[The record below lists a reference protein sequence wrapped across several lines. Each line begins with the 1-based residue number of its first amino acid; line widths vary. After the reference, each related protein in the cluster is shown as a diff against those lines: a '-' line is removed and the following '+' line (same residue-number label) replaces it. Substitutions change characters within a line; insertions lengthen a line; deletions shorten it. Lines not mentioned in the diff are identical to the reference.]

1 MPNGI
6 RLLQRNLMPPNT
18 IVFSLLV
25 FLLNSCSDRPQS
37 ILTTSSETPDDD
49 LDFASLVAKQTGG
62 GQDLASFL
70 NSGNEVYPI
79 NVIDGADEEKISE
92 RPTTQT
98 NLLPLPPESKV
109 VAVSKMP
116 ASYEAHTIPKSSTS
130 LEDDF
135 QISLQELRSL
145 NARKD
150 QTIASLTRLNEE
162 LLLEL
167 QRLRTLTSV
176 PSVRT
181 PGNVITG
188 SNTSQLYKLQNEIA
202 NLKSNLMDKSR
213 ELDGLRLRNDQ
224 FVNGIDSL
232 QPRVLPV
239 PLNTGPRSYEEG
251 RNVQNADFS
260 IPSNLDTVQNSGT
273 CTLEFDAVVTL
284 LNGKSKEVF
293 YTEFFLVSNSLTELL
308 FEEGFFL
315 KDYPQVSSFEELWAK
330 ARKSPFSYPGVYKRI
345 RNILLEQVE
354 QGKGHRIRT
363 DIDGFAE
370 FKNIVPASYYLLGTA
385 PVGKIGAVWNN
396 PIRLKP
402 GSNRTSLSLANANWR
417 D

>member
-1 MPNGI
+1 
-6 RLLQRNLMPPNT
+6 MPPNT
-18 IVFSLLV
+18 IVISLLV
-25 FLLNSCSDRPQS
+25 FLLNSCSDRPQN
-37 ILTTSSETPDDD
+37 ILTTSSETLDDD
-49 LDFASLVAKQTGG
+49 LDFASLVDKQTGG

-116 ASYEAHTIPKSSTS
+116 PASYEAHTIPKSSTS
-130 LEDDF
+130 LDENF

-202 NLKSNLMDKSR
+202 NLKSSLMDKSR

-239 PLNTGPRSYEEG
+239 PLNTSSRSYGEG
-251 RNVQNADFS
+251 RNVENADFP
-260 IPSNLDTVQNSGT
+260 IPSNLDTVEISGT

-370 FKNIVPASYYLLGTA
+370 FKNIVPASYFLLGTA

>member
-1 MPNGI
+1 
-6 RLLQRNLMPPNT
+6 MPPNT
-18 IVFSLLV
+18 IVITLLV
-25 FLLNSCSDRPQS
+25 FLLNSCSDRPQN
-37 ILTTSSETPDDD
+37 ILTSSSETPDGD

-70 NSGNEVYPI
+70 NSGNEVLTI

-92 RPTTQT
+92 KPIAVT
-98 NLLPLPPESKV
+98 NLLPLPSESKV
-109 VAVSKMP
+109 VAASKMLD
-116 ASYEAHTIPKSSTS
+116 SYEQHAMPKSPTS
-130 LEDDF
+130 LDDNF

-167 QRLRTLTSV
+167 QRSRTLTSV

-181 PGNVITG
+181 PENVITG
-188 SNTSQLYKLQNEIA
+188 SNTSHLYKLQNEIA

-232 QPRVLPV
+232 QPRVFPV
-239 PLNTGPRSYEEG
+239 PINADPRFYEEG
-251 RNVQNADFS
+251 RNYKKADFRTS
-260 IPSNLDTVQNSGT
+260 SNLEALQNSAT
-273 CTLEFDAVVTL
+273 CSLEFDAVVTL
-284 LNGKSKEVF
+284 LNGKNKEVF
-293 YTEFFLVSNSLTELL
+293 YTEFFLVSNSLSELL
-308 FEEGFFL
+308 LKEGFSL
-315 KDYPQVSSFEELWAK
+315 KDFPQVSSFEELWAK
-330 ARKSPFSYPGVYKRI
+330 ARKSPFSYSGVYKRI

-354 QGKGHRIRT
+354 QGRGHRIRT

-370 FKNIVPASYYLLGTA
+370 FKNLVPASYYLLGTA

-396 PIRLKP
+396 PIRLKS

>member
-1 MPNGI
+1 
-6 RLLQRNLMPPNT
+6 MPPNT
-18 IVFSLLV
+18 IVISLLV
-25 FLLNSCSDRPQS
+25 FLLNSCSDRPQN
-37 ILTTSSETPDDD
+37 ILTTSSETLDDD

-116 ASYEAHTIPKSSTS
+116 PASYEAHTIPKSSTS
-130 LEDDF
+130 LDENF

-145 NARKD
+145 NAHKD

-202 NLKSNLMDKSR
+202 NLKSSLMDKSR

-239 PLNTGPRSYEEG
+239 PINTGPRSYGEG
-251 RNVQNADFS
+251 RNVENADFP
-260 IPSNLDTVQNSGT
+260 IPSNLDTVEISGT

-396 PIRLKP
+396 PIRLKS

>member
-1 MPNGI
+1 
-6 RLLQRNLMPPNT
+6 MPPNI
-18 IVFSLLV
+18 IVISLLV
-25 FLLNSCSDRPQS
+25 FLLNSCSDRPQN
-37 ILTTSSETPDDD
+37 ILPTSTETTDGD
-49 LDFASLVAKQTGG
+49 LDFASLIAKQTGG
-62 GQDLASFL
+62 AQDLASFL
-70 NSGNEVYPI
+70 NSGNEVSTI

-92 RPTTQT
+92 KPIIQL
-98 NLLPLPPESKV
+98 NLLPLPLDSKV
-109 VAVSKMP
+109 VAPSKMLD
-116 ASYEAHTIPKSSTS
+116 SYEQHAMPKSPT
-130 LEDDF
+130 LLDDDF

-167 QRLRTLTSV
+167 QRSRTLTSV
-176 PSVRT
+176 PSVRK
-181 PGNVITG
+181 PENAITG
-188 SNTSQLYKLQNEIA
+188 SSTSYLYKLQNEIA

-232 QPRVLPV
+232 QPRVFPV
-239 PLNTGPRSYEEG
+239 PINADPRFYEEG
-251 RNVQNADFS
+251 RNYKKADFRT
-260 IPSNLDTVQNSGT
+260 PSNLDTLQNSGT

-284 LNGKSKEVF
+284 LNGKNKEVF
-293 YTEFFLVSNSLTELL
+293 YTEFFLVSNSLSELL
-308 FEEGFFL
+308 LKEGFFL

-370 FKNIVPASYYLLGTA
+370 FKNLVPASYYLLGTA

-396 PIRLKP
+396 PIRLKS